1 LEVKTDNL
9 IDGFAIFQDDRL
21 LHEPGA
27 GFCYTTYGYTLLG
40 CVVES
45 ASGMKFPDFL
55 RENIFKPAG
64 MDRMRVDDVFDIIP
78 NRAQGYFRAGNGWLR
93 NSGLATLQASY
104 EYVSA

>member
-1 LEVKTDNL
+1 
-9 IDGFAIFQDDRL
+9 
-21 LHEPGA
+21 
-27 GFCYTTYGYTLLG
+27 
-40 CVVES
+40 
-45 ASGMKFPDFL
+45 MKFPDFL